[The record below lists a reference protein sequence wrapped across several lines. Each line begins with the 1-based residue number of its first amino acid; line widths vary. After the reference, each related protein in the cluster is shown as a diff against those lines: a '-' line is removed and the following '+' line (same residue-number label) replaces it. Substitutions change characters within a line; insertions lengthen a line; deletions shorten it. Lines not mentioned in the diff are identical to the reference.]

1 MNLLRCDE
9 CCNVLDGIDDGVVY
23 ECSEEVY
30 NKTFI
35 EHICKVCL
43 DYRDDLILVSKGNY
57 YNLVEFK
64 KDEYD
69 KKSC

>member
-30 NKTFI
+30 TMTNI
-35 EHICKVCL
+35 EHICKDCL
-43 DYRDDLILVSKGNY
+43 NSSDDLILVSKGNY
-57 YNLVEFK
+57 YNLVHFK
-64 KDEYD
+64 KDD
-69 KKSC
+69 L

>member
-30 NKTFI
+30 QKTSI
-35 EHICKVCL
+35 EHICKDCL
-43 DYRDDLILVSKGNY
+43 DSSNDLILISNGTY
-57 YNLVEFK
+57 YNLVELK
-64 KDEYD
+64 NKD
-69 KKSC
+69 KITNI

>member
-30 NKTFI
+30 QKTSI
-35 EHICKVCL
+35 EHICKDCL
-43 DYRDDLILVSKGNY
+43 DSSDDLILISNGTY
-57 YNLVEFK
+57 YNLVELK
-64 KDEYD
+64 NKD
-69 KKSC
+69 KITNF

>member
-23 ECSEEVY
+23 ECTEEVY
-30 NKTFI
+30 QKTGI
-35 EHICKVCL
+35 EHICKGCL
-43 DYRDDLILVSKGNY
+43 NSSDDLILISNGTY

-64 KDEYD
+64 NKD
-69 KKSC
+69 KITNI